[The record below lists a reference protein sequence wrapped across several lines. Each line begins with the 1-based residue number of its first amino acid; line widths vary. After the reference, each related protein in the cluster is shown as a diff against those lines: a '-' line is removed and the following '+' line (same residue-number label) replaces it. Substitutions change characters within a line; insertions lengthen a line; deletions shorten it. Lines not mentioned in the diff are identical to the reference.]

1 MHILQVE
8 VNLQLVH
15 DTDFDV
21 QQELTGD
28 LFYVVVAMLVFRVK
42 I

>member
-1 MHILQVE
+1 MCILQAQ
-8 VNLQLVH
+8 VNLQYVH

-21 QQELTGD
+21 QQEVTVD
-28 LFYVVVAMLVFRVK
+28 LFYVVVAMIVFRVK